1 MFNFTYKQI
10 DFSHEQGYFGDT
22 LKDTSSYSH
31 EINELIYF
39 VDGDV
44 TYTIGNRSFKMK
56 KGDIIFIPPKLRH
69 VVEIY
74 NTMPYEIYSLKFF
87 DNVLPPFILERLFA
101 VRTFIG
107 NYKQLFSMVSGL
119 DLYYNNFSDEELYTI
134 YVCEL
139 IKTLIF
145 LLKKPNQQYQQQ
157 YNELISSIISYI
169 DENINLSLTAE
180 SISDYFG
187 FSKSYISNEFKKHTN
202 MPIMK
207 YVREKKILLAH
218 NMLLAGKKKLEVA
231 ESLGFKDYS
240 TFYRA
245 YTKIMGFKPE

>member
-1 MFNFTYKQI
+1 MFKFSYEQI

-22 LKDTSSYSH
+22 QKDTSTYSH
-31 EINELIYF
+31 DFNELIYF
-39 VDGDV
+39 VSGDV

-56 KGDIIFIPPKLRH
+56 NGDIIYIPSKLQH
-69 VVEIY
+69 IVEIY
-74 NTMPYEIYSLKFF
+74 NTMPYEVYSLKFF
-87 DNVLPPFILERLFA
+87 DSILPHFIAERLFA

-107 NYKQLFSMVSGL
+107 NYKQLFSLFSGL
-119 DLYYNNFSDEELYTI
+119 DYYYNNFSNEELYTI
-134 YVCEL
+134 YTCEL
-139 IKTLIF
+139 IKILVF
-145 LLKKPNQQYQQQ
+145 LLKKPNQENQQQ

-187 FSKSYISNEFKKHTN
+187 FSKSYISNEFKKHTKV
-202 MPIMK
+202 PIMK

-231 ESLGFKDYS
+231 ESVGFKDYS

-245 YTKIMGFKPE
+245 YIKIMGFKPE